1 MGGYE
6 EDNFAL
12 GNTAPNGTSLG
23 AVGEAYTEVN
33 DRVCEAL
40 GYGRDE
46 LLAKSWKEITFPE
59 DHENHRTL
67 FVRMRAGEIEEY
79 STELR
84 FVARD
89 GRTVNANVAAKR
101 VREEESSVDTVY
113 FFVNDVPES
122 KHLQDALRESEE
134 RYRRIIKSVT
144 DYVFNVRVEDGKA
157 VETIHGPA
165 CEAVTGYTSEEFASD
180 PFLWVG
186 MVLEEDREAVRDH
199 ASSIL
204 ANKCFEPIEHR
215 IWRKDGQIRWVSNT
229 PVPFHDG
236 TGNLRS
242 YDGLIRDITTRK
254 RAEEALRESEER
266 YRTVSEF
273 SSDWVYW
280 QGPDRSLRYVS
291 PACETITG
299 YTTEEFERLPNL
311 FEDVIHPDD
320 LHLWRQRGHAALDG
334 RSPLPLEFRIVTK
347 DGQVRWV
354 SNISRTIHSASGEY
368 LGVRG
373 SNRDIT
379 KQKRAEEEREELI
392 LDLQEALA
400 KIKTLGGLLPICSVC
415 KRIRD
420 DKGYWNQI
428 ESYIQEHS
436 EADFSHSICPECA
449 KELYPGVFDKKRNSG

>member
-1 MGGYE
+1 MADSE
-6 EDNFAL
+6 ERDDSL
-12 GNTAPNGTSLG
+12 KNTAPNGTAMST
-23 AVGEAYTEVN
+23 VGEGCTEIT
-33 DRVCEAL
+33 DRVCESL
-40 GYGRDE
+40 EYTREE
-46 LLAKSWKEITFPE
+46 LLAKSWKEITYPE
-59 DHENHRTL
+59 DHEKHLSLIAR
-67 FVRMRAGEIEEY
+67 VRAGEIDEY

-101 VREEESSVDTVY
+101 VAEEEISMGGVF
-113 FFVNDVPES
+113 FFVNDLPQRES
-122 KHLQDALRESEE
+122 LQDALRESEE
-134 RYRRIIKSVT
+134 RYRRIIASVT
-144 DYVFNVRVEDGKA
+144 DYVFTVRVKDGRA

-165 CEAVTGYTSEEFASD
+165 CEAVTGYTSGEFAAD
-180 PFLWVG
+180 PFLWVS
-186 MVLEEDREAVRDH
+186 MVLEEDRDAVREH
-199 ASSIL
+199 ASKVL
-204 ANKCFEPIEHR
+204 ANRSFEAIEHR
-215 IWRKDGQIRWVSNT
+215 IWRKDGQVRWVSNT
-229 PVPFHDG
+229 PVPFHDED
-236 TGNLRS
+236 GNLRS

-299 YTTEEFERLPNL
+299 YTADEFMRLPHL
-311 FEDVIHPDD
+311 FEEVIHPED
-320 LHLWRQRGHAALDG
+320 LHLWRERGHATLDT

-354 SNISRTIHSASGEY
+354 SNISRPIHDVGGKY
-368 LGVRG
+368 LGIRG

-379 KQKRAEEEREELI
+379 ERKQAEEEREQLI
-392 LDLQEALA
+392 ADLQEALK

-428 ESYIQEHS
+428 ESYIHEHS

-449 KELYPGVFDKKRNSG
+449 KQLYPGIFDKE